1 MGLGRGEEDPN
12 GSPGS
17 GFFFFKC
24 FKNKG
29 IAALIGVVQSQGA
42 GVKCWLGVS
51 PAFAGVDF

>member
-1 MGLGRGEEDPN
+1 MGVQEVD
-12 GSPGS
+12 
-17 GFFFFKC
+17 FFFKC